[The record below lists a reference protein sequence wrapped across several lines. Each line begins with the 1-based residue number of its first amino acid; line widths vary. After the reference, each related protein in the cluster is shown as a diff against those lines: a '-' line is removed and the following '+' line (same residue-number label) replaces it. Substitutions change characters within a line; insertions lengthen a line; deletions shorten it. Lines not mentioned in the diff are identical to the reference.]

1 MASLAYNSKIMSKRG
16 NINCAKIP
24 QIRSLPQPKVVYSPL
39 REGGYRESKVFDRKW
54 RVRNKWCTLP
64 ELPYGRS
71 QSHQRAPL
79 VFKVSLI
86 VETINRALCLR
97 LPRDS
102 MFSLFS
108 SSKLTKLDFI
118 VSAKAHF
125 PVPFQHFRNAVCG
138 SAPIR
143 DEQKVLPAGQGGP
156 SREQF
161 KSKAETIALIR
172 RKDHAYY

>member
-1 MASLAYNSKIMSKRG
+1 MASLAYNSKI
-16 NINCAKIP
+16 NINCAKIL
-24 QIRSLPQPKVVYSPL
+24 QILSLPQPKVVYSPL

-54 RVRNKWCTLP
+54 RARNKWCTLP

-71 QSHQRAPL
+71 QGQQRAPL
-79 VFKVSLI
+79 VTVFKGSLI
-86 VETINRALCLR
+86 VETIKRALCLT

-118 VSAKAHF
+118 VSTKAQF
-125 PVPFQHFRNAVCG
+125 PVPFQHTRNAVCG

-143 DEQKVLPAGQGGP
+143 DEEKVLPAGQEGP

-161 KSKAETIALIR
+161 NSKAETIALIR
-172 RKDHAYY
+172 RKDHVYY